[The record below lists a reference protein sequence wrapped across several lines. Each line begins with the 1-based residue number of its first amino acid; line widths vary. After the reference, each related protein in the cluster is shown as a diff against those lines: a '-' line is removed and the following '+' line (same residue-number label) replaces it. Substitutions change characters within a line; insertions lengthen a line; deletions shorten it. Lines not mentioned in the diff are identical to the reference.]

1 MLRRSFRIGLRMG
14 LVAGI
19 LVVVVKVVQARRT
32 PRDETWPLSDRGAGG
47 GSDGDK
53 WPPVQ
58 PAPVEPEPPATTVTD
73 RIPPVK
79 KAAETAAAGTPPAP
93 GAGASEAAAAPPAAS
108 AAPAAPTAPVEPG
121 APDPDPVAGPQP
133 AAKAGSSAKAA
144 KRAPAA
150 KAAPTARRRPGPDI
164 PAMPA
169 AEPGADPAG
178 APTPPA
184 AAPARR
190 ARKDGTR
197 RVRRSA
203 RPWIETTDHD
213 CPPSHPVKAKLSSM
227 LYHLPGMAFYNRT
240 RPDRCYVDAAA
251 AEADGFTRAKR

>member
-1 MLRRSFRIGLRMG
+1 MLRRSFRFGLRMG
-14 LVAGI
+14 LVAGV
-19 LVVVVKVVQARRT
+19 LVVVVKVVQARRS
-32 PRDETWPLSDRGAGG
+32 PRDEAWPPSERWTGG
-47 GSDGDK
+47 GSGGAQ

-58 PAPVEPEPPATTVTD
+58 PAPVEPEPLATTVTD

-79 KAAETAAAGTPPAP
+79 KAGETAVTG
-93 GAGASEAAAAPPAAS
+93 
-108 AAPAAPTAPVEPG
+108 APASVT
-121 APDPDPVAGPQP
+121 DPQP
-133 AAKAGSSAKAA
+133 AAKAPAPKPAPARQAAPSAKAA
-144 KRAPAA
+144 KPA
-150 KAAPTARRRPGPDI
+150 KAAPAARRPPGTGI

-169 AEPGADPAG
+169 VEPGADPAG
-178 APTPPA
+178 ARTPPA

-190 ARKDGTR
+190 VRKEGAR
-197 RVRRSA
+197 RVRRAA
-203 RPWIETTDHD
+203 RPWVEATDHD